1 MSETAGPNA
10 TQLRMI
16 CPSTRPHVQPH
27 NQMKQQM
34 IDQVQSDK
42 KKKKNI
48 VECTPLLTMLIRWKG
63 ASINIDIWID
73 FYGCDMKAAG
83 FKDSS
88 HAAGN
93 DALTNARYD
102 TTSNQDVLHSGM
114 WRLNTTNK

>member
-1 MSETAGPNA
+1 MSETAGPNS

-16 CPSTRPHVQPH
+16 CPSTRSHAQPH

-34 IDQVQSDK
+34 IDQVQSV
-42 KKKKNI
+42 I
-48 VECTPLLTMLIRWKG
+48 VERTPLLTMLIRWKC